1 MKDLQAIARY
11 MRLPEDQL
19 KFPIEL
25 LHQGYEPSY
34 LANYRPDEL
43 GNIDEQTL
51 SILRRAL
58 NYSESLKAHKE
69 KIQQTLDREQQW
81 NETVASVVSQANTI
95 SQVDTVTRHLR
106 ARKNSRTISEKC
118 PQVETV
124 GQAILTMQG
133 DAPKDIL
140 PWVAEVASVP
150 LEQAADVLEQTKR
163 WMVFLLSEDVRLMQE
178 LQKTLLRKA
187 GISVKVLPDPP
198 KGSDAEKQLEHTES
212 NPQTELTPRA
222 QSEVPAALVPAAQ
235 VPETEAVQSVEAAV
249 AVAVEPSVVVEATV
263 EAAAPAETVGEI
275 SVSTVAENIHP
286 VVENTPV
293 EVAATIEEPSTA
305 SAASVEIK
313 SAAADTVAPMIAE
326 FHQGRKQGKGIKTK
340 TLSDKQLSP
349 RQRRRKWLRS
359 ILESYS
365 RLKKPLT
372 ALTPYQILMLS
383 RGQRS
388 QIVSL
393 QFHYDERPLVQA
405 CRESLCPG
413 RHPMHHWLLEVAE
426 DGLRNHI
433 LPRLHQ
439 DVLSILEED
448 AHTDLTEAAV
458 VHLQASLLQRPVHGH
473 RILIIDAIG
482 PKMAAVAIV
491 DADGK
496 VVFTNEIP
504 CNSNRADVVAQNVV
518 SLGQWIHEHRV
529 TLMAISNG
537 PARRYLIHTVSELLK
552 QCSEG
557 SLYWTMVDRAGADAY
572 CMSRGCLVEL
582 PNISRRHRAAV
593 WLALRLQDPLRQ
605 ILKVDPVRLRLGS
618 YQREL
623 PQRELEAAL
632 QDAVSTAITQ
642 AGVDVFH
649 ADAEVLK
656 RIPGMTADAAKAVVK
671 ACHDDKIVNREALMI
686 VLREH
691 LSEMQARQ
699 AVGFLKVYG
708 SSDPLDGTTIHPDD
722 YRLAERLVA
731 HANLALPVASPENW
745 RKPDYAQLAVATAAA
760 VVEHAKQVV
769 EQPFGESI
777 AESSDAESSDDE
789 FAPTEL
795 ISESEVDMSPP
806 SEAEIEGK
814 TTTASIESTET
825 SENETSATETSTT
838 ETSTTETDAND
849 GVSADVAV
857 VQSPRITV
865 PMPDVPNSPMDRPT
879 HSIDVERLAR
889 SWQVGREKM
898 KKVANCLQF
907 AFTDSRDFQYPMPLL
922 SKVPKLDGLQSGAM
936 LQGLVI
942 GVADFGVFVDLGPE
956 CSGLI
961 HISRLA
967 PDFIEDP
974 HQFVQ
979 VGDLIPVW
987 VLNVDEK
994 KKRVS
999 LTAIPPGTPSRRDA
1013 QQGFENSQ
1021 DRGGNAGR
1029 DNRNQRNDR
1038 NQTGSR
1044 DGRPAPAPEN
1054 RSPMPVG
1061 SGDNRGRGAA
1071 GGTRPAGG
1079 GDNRGGDNRGGGNRG
1094 GGDNRGGRPTGRD
1107 NNRDRSRSNARSED
1121 QGARRPTR
1129 VEPPKPVTPITDAM
1143 QTGKEP
1149 LRSFSDL
1156 LQFMKKDRDEPVV
1169 EKQVVEKQVVEKQIV
1184 EKPVVVESVAVESV
1198 AVERAVVERTVP
1210 QKTESTEHHD
1220 GSTNSA
1226 NESVVNHV
1234 ESTERGDA
1242 SDTSA

>member
-25 LHQGYEPSY
+25 LNQGYEPNY

-69 KIQQTLDREQQW
+69 KVQQTLDREQQW

-118 PQVETV
+118 PQVESV

-133 DAPKDIL
+133 DAPKDLL
-140 PWVAEVASVP
+140 PWIAEVASVP

-178 LQKTLLRKA
+178 LQRSLLRKA
-187 GISVKVLPDPP
+187 GVSVKVLPDPP
-198 KGSDAEKQLEHTES
+198 KGSDAEKQLDRAEASAQSQPAPTAVAAEPTLTATE
-212 NPQTELTPRA
+212 PIPTTAELTP
-222 QSEVPAALVPAAQ
+222 P
-235 VPETEAVQSVEAAV
+235 
-249 AVAVEPSVVVEATV
+249 PSASN
-263 EAAAPAETVGEI
+263 EAAALPLPEDSSEQPTAPTDSPAVATEVADASSEVSETIDAVPEQ
-275 SVSTVAENIHP
+275 
-286 VVENTPV
+286 V
-293 EVAATIEEPSTA
+293 EVAAIEPAPSTPDA
-305 SAASVEIK
+305 
-313 SAAADTVAPMIAE
+313 VAPLIAE

-359 ILESYS
+359 ILESYAK
-365 RLKKPLT
+365 LKKPLT

-491 DADGK
+491 DAEGK

-518 SLGQWIHEHRV
+518 SLGQWIHEHKV

-552 QCSEG
+552 QSSEG

-593 WLALRLQDPLRQ
+593 WLALRLQDPLKQ

-649 ADAEVLK
+649 ADTDVLK
-656 RIPGMTADAAKAVVK
+656 RIPGMTAEAAKAVVK
-671 ACHDDKIVNREALMI
+671 ACHDDKIVNREALMP

-691 LSEMQARQ
+691 LNEMQARQ
-699 AVGFLKVYG
+699 AIGFLKVFG
-708 SSDPLDGTTIHPDD
+708 STEPLDGTTIHPDD

-731 HANLALPVASPENW
+731 HASLAQPASCPANW
-745 RKPDYAQLAVATAAA
+745 TKPDYAQLAVATAAA
-760 VVEHAKQVV
+760 IVEHAKQV
-769 EQPFGESI
+769 EIQPFGESI
-777 AESSDAESSDDE
+777 DLSETSSEDTAEAESS
-789 FAPTEL
+789 
-795 ISESEVDMSPP
+795 SETEVDMSPP
-806 SEAEIEGK
+806 SEAEIGVAETEVASNELSVNDATVAESSDTETASDVSPAIPVDPAAAESVDA
-814 TTTASIESTET
+814 TTTA
-825 SENETSATETSTT
+825 
-838 ETSTTETDAND
+838 
-849 GVSADVAV
+849 
-857 VQSPRITV
+857 QPPRIMV
-865 PMPDVPNSPMDRPT
+865 PMPPIPSGPMERPT
-879 HSIDVERLAR
+879 QTIDVERLAR

-898 KKVANCLQF
+898 KRVANCLQF
-907 AFTDSRDFQYPMPLL
+907 AFTDSRDFQYPIPLL

-936 LQGLVI
+936 LQALVI

-979 VGDLIPVW
+979 VGDLVPVW
-987 VLNVDEK
+987 VLQVDEK

-1013 QQGFENSQ
+1013 QNQENSQ
-1021 DRGGNAGR
+1021 ERGGNAGR

-1038 NQTGSR
+1038 NQGGGSR
-1044 DGRPAPAPEN
+1044 DGRPPAAEN

-1061 SGDNRGRGAA
+1061 AGSDRGRGP
-1071 GGTRPAGG
+1071 GGGNRPTGGGNRPSGG
-1079 GDNRGGDNRGGGNRG
+1079 GDNRGGS
-1094 GGDNRGGRPTGRD
+1094 DNRGGRPTGRD
-1107 NNRDRSRSNARSED
+1107 NNRDRGRNNQRNEE
-1121 QGARRPTR
+1121 QGTRRPTR
-1129 VEPPKPVTPITDAM
+1129 VEPPKPITPITDAM

-1156 LQFMKKDRDEPVV
+1156 LQFMKKEKDEPVV
-1169 EKQVVEKQVVEKQIV
+1169 VRQEVEKV
-1184 EKPVVVESVAVESV
+1184 
-1198 AVERAVVERTVP
+1198 VP
-1210 QKTESTEHHD
+1210 QKTEATESSQ
-1220 GSTNSA
+1220 GSAEVSSDSVA
-1226 NESVVNHV
+1226 NRV
-1234 ESTERGDA
+1234 EPTQSGDA

>member
-25 LHQGYEPSY
+25 LNQGYEPNY

-58 NYSESLKAHKE
+58 NYSETLKAHKE
-69 KIQQTLDREQQW
+69 KVQQTLDREQQW

-133 DAPKDIL
+133 DAPKDL
-140 PWVAEVASVP
+140 CQWVSEVASVP

-187 GISVKVLPDPP
+187 GVSVKVLPDPP
-198 KGSDAEKQLEHTES
+198 KGSDAEKQLDRADA
-212 NPQTELTPRA
+212 NPQSHPMPTTANGEST
-222 QSEVPAALVPAAQ
+222 AAQ
-235 VPETEAVQSVEAAV
+235 APPPGYAVQSSE
-249 AVAVEPSVVVEATV
+249 S
-263 EAAAPAETVGEI
+263 
-275 SVSTVAENIHP
+275 
-286 VVENTPV
+286 
-293 EVAATIEEPSTA
+293 EVAATTVEPMVSTPELEPVQTTLHESTDMPIEAQSAEPAAAIASTTTESMPVESA
-305 SAASVEIK
+305 PLATQSESAAIESK
-313 SAAADTVAPMIAE
+313 PNSPDPVAPMIAE
-326 FHQGRKQGKGIKTK
+326 FHQGRKQGKGLKTK

-365 RLKKPLT
+365 RLKKPLS

-388 QIVSL
+388 QIVAL
-393 QFHYDERPLVQA
+393 QFHYDERPLVQV

-426 DGLRNHI
+426 DGLRTQI

-518 SLGQWIHEHRV
+518 SLGQWIHEHKV
-529 TLMAISNG
+529 TLLTISNG

-552 QCSEG
+552 QSSDG

-593 WLALRLQDPLRQ
+593 WLALRLQDPLTQ

-623 PQRELEAAL
+623 PQRELESAL

-649 ADAEVLK
+649 ADIDVLK
-656 RIPGMTADAAKAVVK
+656 RIPGMTTDAAKAVVK
-671 ACHDDKIVNREALMI
+671 ACHDDKVVNREALMT

-691 LSEMQARQ
+691 LTETQARQ
-699 AVGFLKVYG
+699 AIGFLKVYG
-708 SSDPLDGTTIHPDD
+708 STEPLDGTTIHPDD
-722 YRLAERLVA
+722 YRLAERLIA
-731 HANLALPVASPENW
+731 HASLAAPASCPANW
-745 RKPDYAQLAVATAAA
+745 TKPDYAQLAVATAAA
-760 VVEHAKQVV
+760 IVEHAKQVE

-777 AESSDAESSDDE
+777 DSSETISDESATS
-789 FAPTEL
+789 EL
-795 ISESEVDMSPP
+795 TPESEVDMTPPTEAETQALSEP
-806 SEAEIEGK
+806 SEGNIASEV
-814 TTTASIESTET
+814 ASITEPATEVASTEAAANT
-825 SENETSATETSTT
+825 EATVPAPT
-838 ETSTTETDAND
+838 
-849 GVSADVAV
+849 
-857 VQSPRITV
+857 PRMSV
-865 PMPDVPNSPMDRPT
+865 PMPTIPSGPLERPT

-898 KKVANCLQF
+898 KRVANCLQF
-907 AFTDSRDFQYPMPLL
+907 AFTDSRDFQYPLPLL
-922 SKVPKLDGLQSGAM
+922 SKVPKLEGLQSGTM
-936 LQGLVI
+936 LQALVI

-979 VGDLIPVW
+979 VGDLVPVW

-999 LTAIPPGTPSRRDA
+999 LTAIPPGTPSRRHDGH
-1013 QQGFENSQ
+1013 QEQENTQ

-1038 NQTGSR
+1038 NQGGSR
-1044 DGRPAPAPEN
+1044 DNRPPPAAEN
-1054 RSPMPVG
+1054 RSPMPAG
-1061 SGDNRGRGAA
+1061 A
-1071 GGTRPAGG
+1071 GGDRSRGPSGGNRPGGG
-1079 GDNRGGDNRGGGNRG
+1079 GDNRGSA
-1094 GGDNRGGRPTGRD
+1094 NRGGRPTGRD
-1107 NNRDRSRSNARSED
+1107 NNRDRSRNNSRSDD
-1121 QGARRPTR
+1121 QGARRPAR

-1156 LQFMKKDRDEPVV
+1156 LQFMKKERDEP
-1169 EKQVVEKQVVEKQIV
+1169 IV
-1184 EKPVVVESVAVESV
+1184 EKVAEKVI
-1198 AVERAVVERTVP
+1198 T
-1210 QKTESTEHHD
+1210 QKTETADSSQ
-1220 GSTNSA
+1220 GSTDSA
-1226 NESVVNHV
+1226 NQSVANGS

-1242 SDTSA
+1242 SETSA

>member
-25 LHQGYEPSY
+25 LNQGYEPNY

-51 SILRRAL
+51 SILKRAL
-58 NYSESLKAHKE
+58 SYSEALKAHKE
-69 KIQQTLDREQQW
+69 KVQQTLDREQQW

-118 PQVETV
+118 PQVEVV

-133 DAPKDIL
+133 DAPKDLL
-140 PWVAEVASVP
+140 PWVSEVAGVP

-178 LQKTLLRKA
+178 LQRTLLRKA
-187 GISVKVLPDPP
+187 SVSVKVLPDPP
-198 KGSDAEKQLEHTES
+198 KGSDAERQLDRAES
-212 NPQTELTPRA
+212 NAQTI
-222 QSEVPAALVPAAQ
+222 VPANPSPSANTATTATITTTSTGPTTS
-235 VPETEAVQSVEAAV
+235 TEPITSTAPDSV
-249 AVAVEPSVVVEATV
+249 
-263 EAAAPAETVGEI
+263 AAAPADANANPNANANTIEQTQYNALGTGNADDVVSATDAVML
-275 SVSTVAENIHP
+275 SVQEVLESGASS
-286 VVENTPV
+286 
-293 EVAATIEEPSTA
+293 EVATQDNPTPTQ
-305 SAASVEIK
+305 SVEPAPATMAEQVPGTD
-313 SAAADTVAPMIAE
+313 SVAPLIAE
-326 FHQGRKQGKGIKTK
+326 FHQGRKQTKGLKTK

-359 ILESYS
+359 ILESYA
-365 RLKKPLT
+365 RLKKPL
-372 ALTPYQILMLS
+372 ASLTPYQILMLS

-388 QIVSL
+388 QIVAL
-393 QFHYDERPLVQA
+393 QFHYEERPLVQV

-426 DGLRNHI
+426 DGLKNQI

-439 DVLSILEED
+439 DVMSILEED

-458 VHLQASLLQRPVHGH
+458 VHLQSSLLQRPVHGH
-473 RILIIDAIG
+473 RILIIDSIG
-482 PKMAAVAIV
+482 PKMAAIAIV

-518 SLGQWIHEHRV
+518 SLGQWIHEHKV
-529 TLMAISNG
+529 TLLAISNG
-537 PARRYLIHTVSELLK
+537 PARRYLIHTVSELLR
-552 QCSEG
+552 QSSEG

-593 WLALRLQDPLRQ
+593 WLAMRLQDPLKQ

-649 ADAEVLK
+649 ADIDVLK
-656 RIPGMTADAAKAVVK
+656 RIPGMSAEAAKAVVK
-671 ACHDDKIVNREALMI
+671 ACHDDKVSDRNTLMA

-691 LSEMQARQ
+691 LTEMQARQ
-699 AVGFLKVYG
+699 AIGFLKVYG
-708 SSDPLDGTTIHPDD
+708 SSEPLDGTTIHPDD
-722 YRLAERLVA
+722 YRLAHRLVE
-731 HANLALPVASPENW
+731 HASLTLPATCPENW
-745 RKPDYAQLAVATAAA
+745 VKPNYAELAVATAAA
-760 VVEHAKQVV
+760 IVEHAKQEV
-769 EQPFGESI
+769 ERPFGESI
-777 AESSDAESSDDE
+777 DLAEPADEESPANESGSD
-789 FAPTEL
+789 L
-795 ISESEVDMSPP
+795 VVDMSPP
-806 SEAEIEGK
+806 SESETENVSGSLPEENTSDQVPSSEADAGTESAVDGNAE
-814 TTTASIESTET
+814 TTLAEATPADEKPST
-825 SENETSATETSTT
+825 
-838 ETSTTETDAND
+838 
-849 GVSADVAV
+849 
-857 VQSPRITV
+857 RINVPMPPIPTV
-865 PMPDVPNSPMDRPT
+865 PMERPVL
-879 HSIDVERLAR
+879 SIDVERLAR

-898 KKVANCLQF
+898 KRVANCLQF
-907 AFTDSRDFQYPMPLL
+907 AFTDSRDFQYPLPLL
-922 SKVPKLDGLQSGAM
+922 SKVPKLDALESGTM
-936 LQGLVI
+936 LQALVI

-979 VGDLIPVW
+979 VGDLVPVW

-999 LTAIPPGTPSRRDA
+999 LTAIPPGTASRRNDSHQHGSDNQSA
-1013 QQGFENSQ
+1013 RDNQ
-1021 DRGGNAGR
+1021 GR
-1029 DNRNQRNDR
+1029 DNRNPRNER
-1038 NQTGSR
+1038 R
-1044 DGRPAPAPEN
+1044 APAPEN
-1054 RSPMPVG
+1054 RSPMPAG
-1061 SGDNRGRGAA
+1061 AGGDRNRAPGGGRPSGANRSGGDNRTGAP
-1071 GGTRPAGG
+1071 R
-1079 GDNRGGDNRGGGNRG
+1079 GDNRGGD
-1094 GGDNRGGRPTGRD
+1094 DRGGRPSSGRD
-1107 NNRDRSRSNARSED
+1107 NNRDRSRNTRSED
-1121 QGARRPTR
+1121 HGSRRPTR

-1169 EKQVVEKQVVEKQIV
+1169 DK
-1184 EKPVVVESVAVESV
+1184 VVVKPIEA
-1198 AVERAVVERTVP
+1198 
-1210 QKTESTEHHD
+1210 TETRE
-1220 GSTNSA
+1220 GETKSA
-1226 NESVVNHV
+1226 NESIVNGA

>member
-1 MKDLQAIARY
+1 MKDLHAIARY

-25 LHQGYEPSY
+25 LNQGYEPNY

-69 KIQQTLDREQQW
+69 KVQQTLDKEQQW
-81 NETVASVVSQANTI
+81 NETVSSVVSQANTI

-106 ARKNSRTISEKC
+106 ARKNSRSISEKC

-133 DAPKDIL
+133 EAPKDLL
-140 PWVAEVASVP
+140 PWAAEVASVP

-178 LQKTLLRKA
+178 LQRTLLRKA
-187 GISVKVLPDPP
+187 GVSVKILPDPP
-198 KGSDAEKQLEHTES
+198 KGSDAEKQLENADSH
-212 NPQTELTPRA
+212 A
-222 QSEVPAALVPAAQ
+222 QSQPMPSAAQ
-235 VPETEAVQSVEAAV
+235 VEKVAPVMPLAVTVKAIPTPVEASA
-249 AVAVEPSVVVEATV
+249 
-263 EAAAPAETVGEI
+263 
-275 SVSTVAENIHP
+275 
-286 VVENTPV
+286 VVENTTVTTEPAHTSSAETEV
-293 EVAATIEEPSTA
+293 ETVETAAATESIVSEQP
-305 SAASVEIK
+305 
-313 SAAADTVAPMIAE
+313 AADQTKPTELPELESKPSAPDEVAPMIAE

-365 RLKKPLT
+365 KLKKPLS

-388 QIVSL
+388 QIVAL

-413 RHPMHHWLLEVAE
+413 RHPMHHWLLEVAV

-439 DVLSILEED
+439 DIVSILEED

-458 VHLQASLLQRPVHGH
+458 VHLQSSLLQRPVHGH

-518 SLGQWIHEHRV
+518 SLGQWIHEHKV

-552 QCSEG
+552 QSSEG

-593 WLALRLQDPLRQ
+593 WLALRLQDPLKQ

-649 ADAEVLK
+649 ADVDVLK
-656 RIPGMTADAAKAVVK
+656 RIPGMSGEAAKAVVK
-671 ACHDDKIVNREALMI
+671 ACHDEKIANREQLMT

-699 AVGFLKVYG
+699 AIGFLKVFG
-708 SSDPLDGTTIHPDD
+708 STDPLDGTTIHPDD
-722 YRLAERLVA
+722 YRLAERLIA
-731 HANLALPVASPENW
+731 HANLTVPASSPANW
-745 RKPDYAQLAVATAAA
+745 TKPDYAQLAVATAAA
-760 VVEHAKQVV
+760 GVEHAKLVD
-769 EQPFGESI
+769 EHPF
-777 AESSDAESSDDE
+777 AESMDSNETTNDESTAIESPSDSV
-789 FAPTEL
+789 
-795 ISESEVDMSPP
+795 VDMSPP
-806 SEAEIEGK
+806 SDAEIEATFNESPATINASASEDN
-814 TTTASIESTET
+814 TTETVVESDVDSTET
-825 SENETSATETSTT
+825 TVDSTETTAASDS
-838 ETSTTETDAND
+838 TSTVHSAET
-849 GVSADVAV
+849 VA
-857 VQSPRITV
+857 QPPAPRLTV
-865 PMPDVPNSPMDRPT
+865 PMPPIASGPMERPT
-879 HSIDVERLAR
+879 HTIDVERLAR

-898 KKVANCLQF
+898 KRVANCLQF
-907 AFTDSRDFQYPMPLL
+907 AFSDSRDFQYPIPLL
-922 SKVPKLDGLQSGAM
+922 SKVPKLEGLQNGTM
-936 LQGLVI
+936 LQALVI

-979 VGDLIPVW
+979 IGDLVPVW
-987 VLNVDEK
+987 VLSVDEK
-994 KKRVS
+994 KKRVA
-999 LTAIPPGTPSRRDA
+999 LTAIPPGTPARRNDA
-1013 QQGFENSQ
+1013 KQHSTENAQ
-1021 DRGGNAGR
+1021 NTGGNVGR
-1029 DNRNQRNDR
+1029 DNRNQHDR
-1038 NQTGSR
+1038 NQGN
-1044 DGRPAPAPEN
+1044 RPAAAEN
-1054 RSPMPVG
+1054 RSPQPAG
-1061 SGDNRGRGAA
+1061 A
-1071 GGTRPAGG
+1071 GGDRNRNTSGGSRPS
-1079 GDNRGGDNRGGGNRG
+1079 GDNRGGDNRGGA
-1094 GGDNRGGRPTGRD
+1094 NRGGRPTGRD
-1107 NNRDRSRSNARSED
+1107 NNRDRSRNHSRSED
-1121 QGARRPTR
+1121 QGARRQTR
-1129 VEPPKPVTPITDAM
+1129 VDPPKPVTPITDAM

-1156 LQFMKKDRDEPVV
+1156 LQFMKKERDEPVV
-1169 EKQVVEKQVVEKQIV
+1169 EKVGAPK
-1184 EKPVVVESVAVESV
+1184 VESVDLSP
-1198 AVERAVVERTVP
+1198 T
-1210 QKTESTEHHD
+1210 
-1220 GSTNSA
+1220 SA
-1226 NESVVNHV
+1226 DSSNENVVNHA
-1234 ESTERGDA
+1234 ESMERGDA

>member
-25 LHQGYEPSY
+25 LNQGYEPNY

-58 NYSESLKAHKE
+58 NYSESLKSHKE
-69 KIQQTLDREQQW
+69 KVQQTLDREQQW

-133 DAPKDIL
+133 DAPKDLL
-140 PWVAEVASVP
+140 PWIAEVASVP

-178 LQKTLLRKA
+178 LQRSLLRKA

-198 KGSDAEKQLEHTES
+198 KGSDAEKQLE
-212 NPQTELTPRA
+212 RA
-222 QSEVPAALVPAAQ
+222 EANAPSQPSPVPAAAEPIPAAA
-235 VPETEAVQSVEAAV
+235 VTTESVIPADASEQTVAPTDSPAVLIEGADATSAAAEVSDVV
-249 AVAVEPSVVVEATV
+249 AEQI
-263 EAAAPAETVGEI
+263 EAAAAE
-275 SVSTVAENIHP
+275 
-286 VVENTPV
+286 
-293 EVAATIEEPSTA
+293 AAPSTPDA
-305 SAASVEIK
+305 
-313 SAAADTVAPMIAE
+313 VAPLIAE

-359 ILESYS
+359 ILESYAK
-365 RLKKPLT
+365 LKKPLT

-518 SLGQWIHEHRV
+518 SLGQWIHEHKV

-552 QCSEG
+552 QSSEG

-593 WLALRLQDPLRQ
+593 WLALRLQDPLKQ

-649 ADAEVLK
+649 ADTDVLK
-656 RIPGMTADAAKAVVK
+656 RIPGMTTEAAKAVVK
-671 ACHDDKIVNREALMI
+671 ACHDDKIVNREALMT

-691 LSEMQARQ
+691 LTEMQARQ
-699 AVGFLKVYG
+699 AIGFIKVFG
-708 SSDPLDGTTIHPDD
+708 STEPLDGTTIHPDD

-731 HANLALPVASPENW
+731 HASLALPASCPANW
-745 RKPDYAQLAVATAAA
+745 TKPDYAQLAVATAAA
-760 VVEHAKQVV
+760 IVEHAKQV
-769 EQPFGESI
+769 ETQPFGESI
-777 AESSDAESSDDE
+777 DLSEPTSEDTAESDAS
-789 FAPTEL
+789 TET
-795 ISESEVDMSPP
+795 EVDMSPP
-806 SEAEIEGK
+806 TEAEIE
-814 TTTASIESTET
+814 A
-825 SENETSATETSTT
+825 
-838 ETSTTETDAND
+838 TDAGSVETATAEVPDASNELPPENAASEAPAEPTAE
-849 GVSADVAV
+849 SADESVEASPA
-857 VQSPRITV
+857 QPPRIMV
-865 PMPDVPNSPMDRPT
+865 PMPPIPSGPMERPT
-879 HSIDVERLAR
+879 HTIDVERLAR

-898 KKVANCLQF
+898 KRVANCLQF
-907 AFTDSRDFQYPMPLL
+907 AFTDSRDFQYPIPLL
-922 SKVPKLDGLQSGAM
+922 SKVPKLDALQSGTM
-936 LQGLVI
+936 LQALVI

-979 VGDLIPVW
+979 VGDLVPVW

-1013 QQGFENSQ
+1013 QNQDGSQ
-1021 DRGGNAGR
+1021 ERGGNAGR

-1038 NQTGSR
+1038 NQGSR
-1044 DGRPAPAPEN
+1044 EGRPPAAEN
-1054 RSPMPVG
+1054 RSPMPAG
-1061 SGDNRGRGAA
+1061 AGNDRGRG
-1071 GGTRPAGG
+1071 P
-1079 GDNRGGDNRGGGNRG
+1079 GGGNRPSGGGNRPGGDSG

-1107 NNRDRSRSNARSED
+1107 NNRDRNRSNSRNED
-1121 QGARRPTR
+1121 QGTRRPTR
-1129 VEPPKPVTPITDAM
+1129 VEPPKPITPITDAM

-1156 LQFMKKDRDEPVV
+1156 LQFMKKEKEEPVV
-1169 EKQVVEKQVVEKQIV
+1169 VRQEVEKVVPQKSEAA
-1184 EKPVVVESVAVESV
+1184 ESAPTSAEPSSESVANRVD
-1198 AVERAVVERTVP
+1198 
-1210 QKTESTEHHD
+1210 STQ
-1220 GSTNSA
+1220 G
-1226 NESVVNHV
+1226 
-1234 ESTERGDA
+1234 GDA

>member
-11 MRLPEDQL
+11 MRLPEDLL

-25 LHQGYEPSY
+25 LNQGYEPNY

-58 NYSESLKAHKE
+58 NYSEALKAHKE
-69 KIQQTLDREQQW
+69 KVQQTLDREQQW

-133 DAPKDIL
+133 DAPKDL
-140 PWVAEVASVP
+140 LQWVSEVASVP

-187 GISVKVLPDPP
+187 GVSVKVLPDPP
-198 KGSDAEKQLEHTES
+198 KGSDAEKQLDRAEANPQSHPIPTAAPSEQTAAQAPPQGATAPPQGATAQSSDSEGAAPVEPIVSTPELELAETRLHESTEMSIQAPTAEPPTAEPVAVIAPATTES
-212 NPQTELTPRA
+212 M
-222 QSEVPAALVPAAQ
+222 
-235 VPETEAVQSVEAAV
+235 
-249 AVAVEPSVVVEATV
+249 
-263 EAAAPAETVGEI
+263 
-275 SVSTVAENIHP
+275 
-286 VVENTPV
+286 PV
-293 EVAATIEEPSTA
+293 ESTPLTWQCE
-305 SAASVEIK
+305 SAAIESIPN
-313 SAAADTVAPMIAE
+313 SRDPVAPMIAE
-326 FHQGRKQGKGIKTK
+326 FHQGRKQGKGLKTK

-365 RLKKPLT
+365 RLKKPLS

-388 QIVSL
+388 QIVAL
-393 QFHYDERPLVQA
+393 QFHYDERPLVQV

-426 DGLRNHI
+426 DGLRTQI

-482 PKMAAVAIV
+482 PKMAAIAIV
-491 DADGK
+491 DAEGK

-518 SLGQWIHEHRV
+518 SLGQWIHEHKV
-529 TLMAISNG
+529 TLLTISNG

-552 QCSEG
+552 QSSEG

-623 PQRELEAAL
+623 PPRELESAL

-649 ADAEVLK
+649 ADVDVLK
-656 RIPGMTADAAKAVVK
+656 RIPAMTTDAAKAVVK
-671 ACHDDKIVNREALMI
+671 ACHDDKVVNREALMT

-691 LSEMQARQ
+691 LTEMQARQ
-699 AVGFLKVYG
+699 AIGFLKVYG
-708 SSDPLDGTTIHPDD
+708 STEPLDGTTIHPDD
-722 YRLAERLVA
+722 YRLAERLIE
-731 HANLALPVASPENW
+731 HASLAVPASCPANW
-745 RKPDYAQLAVATAAA
+745 TKPDYAQLAVATAAA
-760 VVEHAKQVV
+760 IVEHAKQVD

-777 AESSDAESSDDE
+777 DSAETTSDDSAANE
-789 FAPTEL
+789 MTA
-795 ISESEVDMSPP
+795 ESEVDMTPP
-806 SEAEIEGK
+806 TEAETEVLSQPSDSSVASEQE
-814 TTTASIESTET
+814 TTSEPTTETASTET
-825 SENETSATETSTT
+825 AVP
-838 ETSTTETDAND
+838 APAPR
-849 GVSADVAV
+849 VS
-857 VQSPRITV
+857 V
-865 PMPDVPNSPMDRPT
+865 PMPAIPAGPMERPT
-879 HSIDVERLAR
+879 HTIDVERLAR

-898 KKVANCLQF
+898 KRVANCLQF
-907 AFTDSRDFQYPMPLL
+907 AFTDSRDFQYPLPLL
-922 SKVPKLDGLQSGAM
+922 SKVPKLEGLQSGTM
-936 LQGLVI
+936 LQALVI

-979 VGDLIPVW
+979 VGDLVPVW

-999 LTAIPPGTPSRRDA
+999 LTAIPPGTPSRRHEGH
-1013 QQGFENSQ
+1013 QTQENNQ

-1038 NQTGSR
+1038 NQGGSR
-1044 DGRPAPAPEN
+1044 DNRPPPAAEN
-1054 RSPMPVG
+1054 RSPMPAG
-1061 SGDNRGRGAA
+1061 A
-1071 GGTRPAGG
+1071 GGDRSRGPSGGNRPGGG
-1079 GDNRGGDNRGGGNRG
+1079 GDNRGGA
-1094 GGDNRGGRPTGRD
+1094 NRGGRPTGRD
-1107 NNRDRSRSNARSED
+1107 NNRDRSRSNSRSED
-1121 QGARRPTR
+1121 QGARRPAR

-1156 LQFMKKDRDEPVV
+1156 LQFMKKERDEPIVEKVV
-1169 EKQVVEKQVVEKQIV
+1169 EKVV
-1184 EKPVVVESVAVESV
+1184 
-1198 AVERAVVERTVP
+1198 T
-1210 QKTESTEHHD
+1210 QKTETADSSQ
-1220 GSTNSA
+1220 GSTDSA
-1226 NESVVNHV
+1226 NQSVANGS

-1242 SDTSA
+1242 SETSA

>member
-1 MKDLQAIARY
+1 MKDLHAIARY

-25 LHQGYEPSY
+25 LNQGYEPNY

-69 KIQQTLDREQQW
+69 KVQQTLDREQQW
-81 NETVASVVSQANTI
+81 NETVASVISQANTI

-106 ARKNSRTISEKC
+106 ARKNSRGISEKC
-118 PQVETV
+118 PQVESV
-124 GQAILTMQG
+124 GQAILTLQS
-133 DAPKDIL
+133 DAPKDLL

-150 LEQAADVLEQTKR
+150 LEQAAEVLEQTKR

-187 GISVKVLPDPP
+187 GVSVKILPDPP
-198 KGSDAEKQLEHTES
+198 KGSDAEKQLDHAET
-212 NPQTELTPRA
+212 NPQPQPTSTTSPSAPVEPIVSTGETAIVTAESITSESVTQSVSIAPVEPIVSATHVELVLASLPESVDIAPGHHATEASVDGALSAGPSESA
-222 QSEVPAALVPAAQ
+222 ESIVDPLPQSEAGAFGNKPN
-235 VPETEAVQSVEAAV
+235 
-249 AVAVEPSVVVEATV
+249 
-263 EAAAPAETVGEI
+263 APDA
-275 SVSTVAENIHP
+275 
-286 VVENTPV
+286 
-293 EVAATIEEPSTA
+293 
-305 SAASVEIK
+305 
-313 SAAADTVAPMIAE
+313 VAPMIAE

-365 RLKKPLT
+365 KLKKPLT

-388 QIVSL
+388 QIVAL
-393 QFHYDERPLVQA
+393 QFHYDERPLVQV
-405 CRESLCPG
+405 CRETLCPG

-426 DGLRNHI
+426 DSLKNQI

-458 VHLQASLLQRPVHGH
+458 VHLQSSLLQRPVHGH

-518 SLGQWIHEHRV
+518 SLGQWIHEHKV

-552 QCSEG
+552 QSSDG

-593 WLALRLQDPLRQ
+593 WLALRLQDPLKQ

-642 AGVDVFH
+642 AGIDVFH
-649 ADAEVLK
+649 ADVDVLK
-656 RIPGMTADAAKAVVK
+656 RIPGMTVEAAKAVVK
-671 ACHDDKIVNREALMI
+671 ACHDEKIVNREELMI

-699 AVGFLKVYG
+699 AIGFLKVFG
-708 SSDPLDGTTIHPDD
+708 STEPLDGTTIHPDD

-731 HANLALPVASPENW
+731 HANLALPANSPVNW
-745 RKPDYAQLAVATAAA
+745 TKPDYAQLAVATAAA
-760 VVEHAKQVV
+760 IVEHAKHVE
-769 EQPFGESI
+769 EQPFAESI
-777 AESSDAESSDDE
+777 DLTESVSDDSAGSE
-789 FAPTEL
+789 T
-795 ISESEVDMSPP
+795 STESEMDMSPP
-806 SEAEIEGK
+806 SESETETAVNEALASHAAEAESK
-814 TTTASIESTET
+814 PAESTHAAAADGDVSTEST
-825 SENETSATETSTT
+825 DLSSATAATAAATQ
-838 ETSTTETDAND
+838 
-849 GVSADVAV
+849 
-857 VQSPRITV
+857 VQTPRITV
-865 PMPDVPNSPMDRPT
+865 PMPAIPSGPMERPT

-907 AFTDSRDFQYPMPLL
+907 AFTDSRDFQYPLPLL
-922 SKVPKLDGLQSGAM
+922 SKVPKLVGLQSGAM
-936 LQGLVI
+936 LQALVI

-979 VGDLIPVW
+979 VGDLVPVW

-999 LTAIPPGTPSRRDA
+999 LTAIPPGTPSRRNDA
-1013 QQGFENSQ
+1013 HQHGSENAQ
-1021 DRGGNAGR
+1021 DRGSNPGR

-1038 NQTGSR
+1038 NQGGSR
-1044 DGRPAPAPEN
+1044 DGRPPAAEN
-1054 RSPMPVG
+1054 RSPQPAGAG
-1061 SGDNRGRGAA
+1061 SDRSRG
-1071 GGTRPAGG
+1071 PAGG
-1079 GDNRGGDNRGGGNRG
+1079 NRPSGGGENRGGT
-1094 GGDNRGGRPTGRD
+1094 NRGGRPTGRD
-1107 NNRDRSRSNARSED
+1107 NNRDRARNNPRSED
-1121 QGARRPTR
+1121 HGARRPAR

-1156 LQFMKKDRDEPVV
+1156 LQFMKKEREEP
-1169 EKQVVEKQVVEKQIV
+1169 IV
-1184 EKPVVVESVAVESV
+1184 ETVVAKKVE
-1198 AVERAVVERTVP
+1198 TVDSS
-1210 QKTESTEHHD
+1210 QA
-1220 GSTNSA
+1220 SA
-1226 NESVVNHV
+1226 DSSDENVVNRV

>member
-1 MKDLQAIARY
+1 MKDLHAIARY

-25 LHQGYEPSY
+25 LNQGYEPNY

-58 NYSESLKAHKE
+58 NYSELLKAHKE
-69 KIQQTLDREQQW
+69 KVQQTLDREQQW

-106 ARKNSRTISEKC
+106 ARKNSRGISEKC
-118 PQVETV
+118 PQVESV

-133 DAPKDIL
+133 DAPKDLL
-140 PWVAEVASVP
+140 PWVAEVASVT

-187 GISVKVLPDPP
+187 GVSVKILPDPP
-198 KGSDAEKQLEHTES
+198 KGSDAEKQLDHAES
-212 NPQTELTPRA
+212 NPQSHPIATVGPLTPV
-222 QSEVPAALVPAAQ
+222 EPAAV
-235 VPETEAVQSVEAAV
+235 SVE
-249 AVAVEPSVVVEATV
+249 PATP
-263 EAAAPAETVGEI
+263 PAETL
-275 SVSTVAENIHP
+275 A
-286 VVENTPV
+286 
-293 EVAATIEEPSTA
+293 STA
-305 SAASVEIK
+305 SEQK
-313 SAAADTVAPMIAE
+313 SASELETTQAAVDDAAGTELSESAEPNVDLLPQSETAAIENKPDAPDAVAPMIAE

-365 RLKKPLT
+365 KLKKPLT

-388 QIVSL
+388 QIVAL
-393 QFHYDERPLVQA
+393 QFHYDERPLVHV
-405 CRESLCPG
+405 CRETLCPG

-426 DGLRNHI
+426 DGLRNQI

-439 DVLSILEED
+439 DILSILEED

-458 VHLQASLLQRPVHGH
+458 VHLQSSLLQRPVHGH

-518 SLGQWIHEHRV
+518 SLGQWIHEHKV

-552 QCSEG
+552 QSSDG

-593 WLALRLQDPLRQ
+593 WLALRLQDPLKQ

-649 ADAEVLK
+649 ADVDVLK
-656 RIPGMTADAAKAVVK
+656 RVPGMTTEAAKAVVK
-671 ACHDDKIVNREALMI
+671 ACHDEKIVNREELMT
-686 VLREH
+686 VLRVH

-699 AVGFLKVYG
+699 AIGFLKVFG
-708 SSDPLDGTTIHPDD
+708 STEPLDGTTIHPDD

-731 HANLALPVASPENW
+731 HADLALPATSPINW
-745 RKPDYAQLAVATAAA
+745 TKPDYAQLAVATAAA
-760 VVEHAKQVV
+760 MVEHAKQVE
-769 EQPFGESI
+769 EQPFAESI
-777 AESSDAESSDDE
+777 DLTESASDDSAGTESS
-789 FAPTEL
+789 
-795 ISESEVDMSPP
+795 IESELDSSPP
-806 SEAEIEGK
+806 SESETETAVDEVHAIHASAAEAESTQAVASEGV
-814 TTTASIESTET
+814 ASIESENTTELT
-825 SENETSATETSTT
+825 SQSATT
-838 ETSTTETDAND
+838 EA
-849 GVSADVAV
+849 VAP
-857 VQSPRITV
+857 VQMPRITV
-865 PMPDVPNSPMDRPT
+865 PMPTIPSGPMERPT

-898 KKVANCLQF
+898 KRVANCLQF
-907 AFTDSRDFQYPMPLL
+907 AFTDSRDFQYPLPLL
-922 SKVPKLDGLQSGAM
+922 SKVPKLAGLQSGTM
-936 LQGLVI
+936 LQALVI

-979 VGDLIPVW
+979 VGDLVPVW

-999 LTAIPPGTPSRRDA
+999 LTAIPPGTPSRRHDA
-1013 QQGFENSQ
+1013 QQHGSENAQ
-1021 DRGGNAGR
+1021 DSGGNPVR

-1038 NQTGSR
+1038 NQGGFR
-1044 DGRPAPAPEN
+1044 DGRPPAAEN
-1054 RSPMPVG
+1054 RSPQPAGAG
-1061 SGDNRGRGAA
+1061 SDRSRSPA
-1071 GGTRPAGG
+1071 GGNRPNGG
-1079 GDNRGGDNRGGGNRG
+1079 GDNRGGA
-1094 GGDNRGGRPTGRD
+1094 NRGGRPTGRD
-1107 NNRDRSRSNARSED
+1107 NNRDRSRNNPRSED
-1121 QGARRPTR
+1121 QGARRPAR

-1156 LQFMKKDRDEPVV
+1156 LQFMKKERDEPVA
-1169 EKQVVEKQVVEKQIV
+1169 EKVVAKKGE
-1184 EKPVVVESVAVESV
+1184 AVDSN
-1198 AVERAVVERTVP
+1198 
-1210 QKTESTEHHD
+1210 QS
-1220 GSTNSA
+1220 SA
-1226 NESVVNHV
+1226 DSSDENVVNRV

>member
-1 MKDLQAIARY
+1 MKDLHAIARY

-25 LHQGYEPSY
+25 LNQGYEPNY

-69 KIQQTLDREQQW
+69 KVQQTLDREQQW

-106 ARKNSRTISEKC
+106 ARKNSRGISEKC
-118 PQVETV
+118 PQVEAV

-133 DAPKDIL
+133 DAPEDLL

-150 LEQAADVLEQTKR
+150 LEQAAEVLEQTRR
-163 WMVFLLSEDVRLMQE
+163 WMAFLLSEDVRLMQE

-187 GISVKVLPDPP
+187 GVSVKILPDPP
-198 KGSDAEKQLEHTES
+198 KGSDAEKQLDHAESAAPLVSIVPAEPVISAPNIERLETTSPKPIDTASEYETISVHDNTEAAADHAVVTES
-212 NPQTELTPRA
+212 SESAEPSESVEPILNPLPQTET
-222 QSEVPAALVPAAQ
+222 AAIENKPN
-235 VPETEAVQSVEAAV
+235 
-249 AVAVEPSVVVEATV
+249 
-263 EAAAPAETVGEI
+263 APD
-275 SVSTVAENIHP
+275 S
-286 VVENTPV
+286 
-293 EVAATIEEPSTA
+293 
-305 SAASVEIK
+305 
-313 SAAADTVAPMIAE
+313 VAPMIAE

-365 RLKKPLT
+365 KLKKPLT

-388 QIVSL
+388 QIVAL

-405 CRESLCPG
+405 CRETLCPG
-413 RHPMHHWLLEVAE
+413 RHPLHHWLLGVAE
-426 DGLRNHI
+426 DGLRNQI

-439 DVLSILEED
+439 DILSILEED

-458 VHLQASLLQRPVHGH
+458 VHLQSSLLQRPVHGH

-504 CNSNRADVVAQNVV
+504 CNSNRADVVLQNVV
-518 SLGQWIHEHRV
+518 SLGQWIHEHKV

-552 QCSEG
+552 QSSDG

-593 WLALRLQDPLRQ
+593 WLALRLQDPLKQ

-649 ADAEVLK
+649 ADVDVLK
-656 RIPGMTADAAKAVVK
+656 RIPGMSTEAAKAVVK
-671 ACHDDKIVNREALMI
+671 ACHDEKIVNRDELMT

-699 AVGFLKVYG
+699 AIGFLKVFG
-708 SSDPLDGTTIHPDD
+708 STEPLDGTTIHPDD

-731 HANLALPVASPENW
+731 HANLALPASSPVHW
-745 RKPDYAQLAVATAAA
+745 TKPDYAQLAVATAAA
-760 VVEHAKQVV
+760 IVEHAKQV
-769 EQPFGESI
+769 EQQPFAESI
-777 AESSDAESSDDE
+777 DLTEPISDDLAGTESSTESD
-789 FAPTEL
+789 
-795 ISESEVDMSPP
+795 VDMSPP
-806 SEAEIEGK
+806 SESETE
-814 TTTASIESTET
+814 ASVIHASADDAESTQAVALEGHDST
-825 SENETSATETSTT
+825 ESENATDLSSIATIE
-838 ETSTTETDAND
+838 
-849 GVSADVAV
+849 V
-857 VQSPRITV
+857 VTPVQTPRITV
-865 PMPDVPNSPMDRPT
+865 PMPTIPSGPMERQT

-907 AFTDSRDFQYPMPLL
+907 AFTDSRDFQYPLPLL
-922 SKVPKLDGLQSGAM
+922 SKVPKLAGLQSGTM
-936 LQGLVI
+936 LQALVI

-979 VGDLIPVW
+979 VGDLVPVW

-999 LTAIPPGTPSRRDA
+999 LTAIPPGTPSRRNDA
-1013 QQGFENSQ
+1013 QQHGTENAQ
-1021 DRGGNAGR
+1021 DRGGNQSR
-1029 DNRNQRNDR
+1029 DDRNQRNDR
-1038 NQTGSR
+1038 NQGGSR
-1044 DGRPAPAPEN
+1044 DGRPPAAEN
-1054 RSPMPVG
+1054 RSPQPAGAG
-1061 SGDNRGRGAA
+1061 SDRSRSPA
-1071 GGTRPAGG
+1071 GGNRPSGG
-1079 GDNRGGDNRGGGNRG
+1079 GDNRGGA
-1094 GGDNRGGRPTGRD
+1094 NRGGRPTGRD
-1107 NNRDRSRSNARSED
+1107 NNRDRSRNNPRSED
-1121 QGARRPTR
+1121 QVARRPAR

-1156 LQFMKKDRDEPVV
+1156 LQFMKKERDEPVA
-1169 EKQVVEKQVVEKQIV
+1169 ETVVEKKVETVDSSQCSVGSSDENVVNR
-1184 EKPVVVESVAVESV
+1184 VESS
-1198 AVERAVVERTVP
+1198 
-1210 QKTESTEHHD
+1210 
-1220 GSTNSA
+1220 
-1226 NESVVNHV
+1226 
-1234 ESTERGDA
+1234 ERGDA

>member
-1 MKDLQAIARY
+1 
-11 MRLPEDQL
+11 
-19 KFPIEL
+19 
-25 LHQGYEPSY
+25 
-34 LANYRPDEL
+34 
-43 GNIDEQTL
+43 
-51 SILRRAL
+51 
-58 NYSESLKAHKE
+58 
-69 KIQQTLDREQQW
+69 
-81 NETVASVVSQANTI
+81 
-95 SQVDTVTRHLR
+95 
-106 ARKNSRTISEKC
+106 
-118 PQVETV
+118 
-124 GQAILTMQG
+124 
-133 DAPKDIL
+133 
-140 PWVAEVASVP
+140 
-150 LEQAADVLEQTKR
+150 
-163 WMVFLLSEDVRLMQE
+163 
-178 LQKTLLRKA
+178 
-187 GISVKVLPDPP
+187 
-198 KGSDAEKQLEHTES
+198 
-212 NPQTELTPRA
+212 
-222 QSEVPAALVPAAQ
+222 
-235 VPETEAVQSVEAAV
+235 
-249 AVAVEPSVVVEATV
+249 
-263 EAAAPAETVGEI
+263 
-275 SVSTVAENIHP
+275 
-286 VVENTPV
+286 
-293 EVAATIEEPSTA
+293 
-305 SAASVEIK
+305 
-313 SAAADTVAPMIAE
+313 
-326 FHQGRKQGKGIKTK
+326 
-340 TLSDKQLSP
+340 
-349 RQRRRKWLRS
+349 
-359 ILESYS
+359 
-365 RLKKPLT
+365 
-372 ALTPYQILMLS
+372 
-383 RGQRS
+383 
-388 QIVSL
+388 
-393 QFHYDERPLVQA
+393 
-405 CRESLCPG
+405 
-413 RHPMHHWLLEVAE
+413 MHHWLLEVAE
-426 DGLRNHI
+426 DGLKNHI

-458 VHLQASLLQRPVHGH
+458 LHLQSSLLQRPIHGH

-482 PKMAAVAIV
+482 PKMAAIAIV

-518 SLGQWIHEHRV
+518 SLGQWIHEHKV
-529 TLMAISNG
+529 TLMTISNG

-552 QCSEG
+552 QSSEG

-593 WLALRLQDPLRQ
+593 WLALRLQDPLKQ

-642 AGVDVFH
+642 AGVDIFY
-649 ADAEVLK
+649 ADVDVLK
-656 RIPGMTADAAKAVVK
+656 RIPGMTAEAAKAVVK
-671 ACHDDKIVNREALMI
+671 ACHEDKISNRETLMT

-691 LSEMQARQ
+691 LTEMQARQ

-708 SSDPLDGTTIHPDD
+708 STDPLDGTTIHPDD

-731 HANLALPVASPENW
+731 HANLALPASSPVNW
-745 RKPDYAQLAVATAAA
+745 QKPDYAQLAVATAAA
-760 VVEHAKQVV
+760 VVEHAKLVV

-777 AESSDAESSDDE
+777 AEPSEDESVGSETSSDQE
-789 FAPTEL
+789 
-795 ISESEVDMSPP
+795 IDMSPP
-806 SEAEIEGK
+806 SESEIEAE
-814 TTTASIESTET
+814 TTTQSTET
-825 SENETSATETSTT
+825 VATT
-838 ETSTTETDAND
+838 EN
-849 GVSADVAV
+849 VSANASDAMKPAAADGELATGKEPTVTPA
-857 VQSPRITV
+857 PRISV
-865 PMPDVPNSPMDRPT
+865 PMPDVPSGPMVRPT

-898 KKVANCLQF
+898 KKVADCLQF
-907 AFTDSRDFQYPMPLL
+907 AFTDSRDFQYPIPLL

-936 LQGLVI
+936 LQALVI

-1013 QQGFENSQ
+1013 QQGFEGSQ
-1021 DRGGNAGR
+1021 ERGGNAGR

-1044 DGRPAPAPEN
+1044 DTRPPAAPEN
-1054 RSPMPVG
+1054 RSPMPAG
-1061 SGDNRGRGAA
+1061 QGNDRSRGAGA
-1071 GGTRPAGG
+1071 NRPGGG
-1079 GDNRGGDNRGGGNRG
+1079 GDNRGVANRGGDGR

-1107 NNRDRSRSNARSED
+1107 NNRDRSRSNNRSED

-1156 LQFMKKDRDEPVV
+1156 LQFMKKDRDEPAV
-1169 EKQVVEKQVVEKQIV
+1169 EKIVVADKVVAEQV
-1184 EKPVVVESVAVESV
+1184 
-1198 AVERAVVERTVP
+1198 VP
-1210 QKTESTEHHD
+1210 QKPESTNRSEGAENPTD
-1220 GSTNSA
+1220 EKVINR
-1226 NESVVNHV
+1226 V

>member
-25 LHQGYEPSY
+25 LNQGYEPNY

-51 SILRRAL
+51 SILRRAQ

-69 KIQQTLDREQQW
+69 KVQQTLDREQQW

-133 DAPKDIL
+133 DAPKDLL
-140 PWVAEVASVP
+140 PWIAEVASVP

-178 LQKTLLRKA
+178 LQRSLLRKA

-198 KGSDAEKQLEHTES
+198 KGSDAEKQLERAEANAPSQPVVAPVLSAAEPTSAATAGMES
-212 NPQTELTPRA
+212 V
-222 QSEVPAALVPAAQ
+222 VPADSSEQPADSSEQ
-235 VPETEAVQSVEAAV
+235 TVTPIES
-249 AVAVEPSVVVEATV
+249 PSVSIESAEPASSAPEASDVVSEQVEATAI
-263 EAAAPAETVGEI
+263 EASSIAPDA
-275 SVSTVAENIHP
+275 VSP
-286 VVENTPV
+286 L
-293 EVAATIEEPSTA
+293 
-305 SAASVEIK
+305 
-313 SAAADTVAPMIAE
+313 IAE

-359 ILESYS
+359 ILESYAK
-365 RLKKPLT
+365 LKKPLT

-518 SLGQWIHEHRV
+518 SLGQWIHEHKV

-552 QCSEG
+552 QSSEG

-593 WLALRLQDPLRQ
+593 WLALRLQDPLKQ

-649 ADAEVLK
+649 ADTDVLK
-656 RIPGMTADAAKAVVK
+656 RIPGMSTEAAKAVVK
-671 ACHDDKIVNREALMI
+671 ACHDDKIVNREALMT

-691 LSEMQARQ
+691 LTEMQARQ
-699 AVGFLKVYG
+699 AIGFIKVFG
-708 SSDPLDGTTIHPDD
+708 STEPLDGTTIHPDD

-731 HANLALPVASPENW
+731 HASLALPASCPANW
-745 RKPDYAQLAVATAAA
+745 NKPDYAQLAVATAAA
-760 VVEHAKQVV
+760 IVEHAKQV
-769 EQPFGESI
+769 ETQPFGESI
-777 AESSDAESSDDE
+777 DLSEPSRDESAESDAS
-789 FAPTEL
+789 A
-795 ISESEVDMSPP
+795 ESEVDMTPP
-806 SEAEIEGK
+806 TDAEIE
-814 TTTASIESTET
+814 S
-825 SENETSATETSTT
+825 
-838 ETSTTETDAND
+838 TDAGTAAGETADASNEVPINEPPTTD
-849 GVSADVAV
+849 AAPEITVETPAAESASESVEASPA
-857 VQSPRITV
+857 QPPRIMV
-865 PMPDVPNSPMDRPT
+865 PMPPIPSGPMERPT
-879 HSIDVERLAR
+879 HTIDVERLAR

-898 KKVANCLQF
+898 KRVANCLQF
-907 AFTDSRDFQYPMPLL
+907 AFTDSRDFQYPIPLL
-922 SKVPKLDGLQSGAM
+922 SKVPKLDALQSGTM
-936 LQGLVI
+936 LQALVI

-979 VGDLIPVW
+979 VGDLVPVW

-1013 QQGFENSQ
+1013 QNQEGSQ
-1021 DRGGNAGR
+1021 DRGGNVGR

-1038 NQTGSR
+1038 NQGSR
-1044 DGRPAPAPEN
+1044 EGRPPAAEN
-1054 RSPMPVG
+1054 RSPMPAG
-1061 SGDNRGRGAA
+1061 AGNDRGRG
-1071 GGTRPAGG
+1071 P
-1079 GDNRGGDNRGGGNRG
+1079 GGGNRPSG
-1094 GGDNRGGRPTGRD
+1094 GGNRPGGDSRGGDNRGGRPTGRD
-1107 NNRDRSRSNARSED
+1107 NNRDRDRNRGNSRNED
-1121 QGARRPTR
+1121 QGTRRPAR

-1156 LQFMKKDRDEPVV
+1156 LQFMKKEKDEPVV
-1169 EKQVVEKQVVEKQIV
+1169 VRQEVEKVVPQ
-1184 EKPVVVESVAVESV
+1184 KPETTESAPTPAEPSSESVANRVD
-1198 AVERAVVERTVP
+1198 
-1210 QKTESTEHHD
+1210 STQ
-1220 GSTNSA
+1220 S
-1226 NESVVNHV
+1226 
-1234 ESTERGDA
+1234 GDA